1 MPQSHQILQN
11 LTLPENTWSQPC
23 LIATFGFPGAGK
35 TSIATEISQ
44 RYPMVCL
51 STDAIRLKYHF
62 SSGPETLVAMK
73 MVAEL
78 LFASGHSLI
87 FDGIHMM
94 RQNRDELRQFGRENN
109 VQVRF
114 VHVVA
119 APDVI
124 QERLNQRAADP
135 DATAKAGKFVITNEH
150 FQRII
155 SYFESP
161 DGEHDVIEV
170 DTSPSAKPTEIQLK
184 SLYDALD
191 GWFKD
196 S

>member
-1 MPQSHQILQN
+1 M
-11 LTLPENTWSQPC
+11 
-23 LIATFGFPGAGK
+23 FGFPGAGK
-35 TSIATEISQ
+35 TTIATEISR

-51 STDAIRLKYHF
+51 TTDAIRLKYDF
-62 SSGPETLVAMK
+62 TSGPETLAAMK
-73 MVAEL
+73 VAAEQ
-78 LFASGHSLI
+78 LFGSGHSLI

-94 RQNRDELRQFGRENN
+94 HQNRDELGQFGRENN

-114 VHVVA
+114 IHVVA
-119 APDVI
+119 TPDVI
-124 QERLNQRAADP
+124 QTRLNQRAADP
-135 DATAKAGKFVITNEH
+135 DATAKAGKFVITDDH

-196 S
+196 G